1 MLRANGGCEETEQPS
16 HLPDGPNSGTPL
28 GGVMRQSVKIQHE
41 LVNNTN
47 DKVSPL
53 LNEPVGILPQ
63 NEPSQIR
70 SEANELVSCGLRN

>member
-1 MLRANGGCEETEQPS
+1 
-16 HLPDGPNSGTPL
+16 
-28 GGVMRQSVKIQHE
+28 MRQSVKIQHE